1 MNTKSIFSL
10 LLFLISG
17 LFLYSFVL
25 PFKTS
30 HVDPISDQLEKISNA
45 YSQANSGAAIDRL
58 KIKKNSLSE
67 QELNLLQN
75 FIPNNLH
82 AGTFVYN
89 LAQLANQSRLTLK
102 GLQYTVIEDTL
113 KPNAEKKLA
122 VEFVLD
128 GRYED
133 FYIWLQNIDRSNIL
147 IDVDSF
153 RGVKN
158 SNNSDVIT
166 FNIKMYTY
174 GININ

>member
-17 LFLYSFVL
+17 LFMYSFVL

-30 HVDPISDQLEKISNA
+30 YVDPVSAQLDQISTAFN
-45 YSQANSGAAIDRL
+45 QASSKTALDRL
-58 KIKKNSLSE
+58 KIKKDSLSE

-82 AGTFVYN
+82 SGTFVYN
-89 LAQLANQSRLTLK
+89 LAQLANQNRLTLK
-102 GLQYTVIEDTL
+102 GLQYTIIEDTVR
-113 KPNAEKKLA
+113 PDSEKKLA
-122 VEFVLD
+122 VEFSLD

-133 FYIWLQNIDRSNIL
+133 FYAWLQNIDRSNIL

-158 SNNSDVIT
+158 SNNSDIIT